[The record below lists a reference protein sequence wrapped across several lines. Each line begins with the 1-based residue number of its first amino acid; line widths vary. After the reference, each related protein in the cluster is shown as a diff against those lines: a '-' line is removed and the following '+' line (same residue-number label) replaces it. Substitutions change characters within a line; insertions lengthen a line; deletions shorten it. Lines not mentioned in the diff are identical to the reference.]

1 MVIINQLFVRIK
13 DYKVYK
19 VDQLEGI
26 LALVGTCTVASYAF
40 TMFDF
45 DSTK

>member
-13 DYKVYK
+13 DYK

>member
-13 DYKVYK
+13 DYKV
-19 VDQLEGI
+19 DQLEGI
-26 LALVGTCTVASYAF
+26 LALVVTCTVASYVF